1 MCEKK
6 NNNLQKDITNKSIY
20 PLKNKNKF
28 SKLAMK
34 STLYNK
40 PRVLNDPIVASGC
53 ISTIS
58 NDQNSVVHCGT
69 TQWLDVNS

>member
-1 MCEKK
+1 
-6 NNNLQKDITNKSIY
+6 
-20 PLKNKNKF
+20 
-28 SKLAMK
+28 MK